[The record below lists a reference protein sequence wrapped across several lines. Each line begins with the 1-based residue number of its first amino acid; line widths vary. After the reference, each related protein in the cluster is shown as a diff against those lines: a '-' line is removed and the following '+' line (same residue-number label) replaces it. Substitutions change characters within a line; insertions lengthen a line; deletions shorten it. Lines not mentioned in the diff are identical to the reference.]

1 VNTTKPI
8 TITTKGYIH
17 SLFVVVVTGFFFAC
31 NTKPS
36 TLFTSISES
45 QSGIHFQNIVNDT
58 DSLNILDYLYYY
70 NGGGVAL
77 GDFNNDGL
85 VDIYFTSNQ
94 ASNKLYLNKGNFKFE
109 DITTAA
115 GVGGTG
121 NWKTGVTLVD
131 INNDGLLDIYVSEVG
146 AYKSFTGRNELF
158 INKGE
163 ITLPN
168 GAKRLQFSE
177 QAHEYGI
184 DVLGFNTQAVFFDYD
199 HDHDLDL
206 FIVNHSVHSNRSYG
220 NASIRNTV
228 DEASGDKLFRNDS
241 KVKQPK
247 FTEVT
252 RQAGIYS
259 STIGYGLN
267 VAVADVNNDGWDDIY
282 VSNDFHENDYYYI
295 NNKNGSFSEINKQA
309 FGHESRFSM
318 GSAIEDMNND
328 GWLDIITLDM
338 LAPDE
343 KTIKSSFSDDPLDIY
358 NFKLTYG
365 YHHQYSR
372 NSLQLNVGQ
381 GLQFSDIAL
390 YAGIASTDWSWSPLA
405 ADFDND
411 GIKDLFVSNGIVHRP
426 NNLDFINFFSATNS
440 NDTSRASSL
449 SSIKKMPQGKL
460 NNFLFKGSSTL
471 QFSDKTKDWG
481 MTEQGFSNGAATADL
496 DNDGDLDVVVNTIN
510 GPTMLYK
517 NNSNQT
523 PGNHYLDILL
533 KGGAQNINGIGA
545 KVKLQ
550 VGKNSQFG
558 YLSATKGFESAS
570 LQNIHF
576 GTGKDS
582 IIQLVEII
590 WPDGKT
596 QLLQNV
602 KSNQRLVISY
612 ANSTEPAPQPKLIP
626 EKNTPIFTDLSEK
639 IKIPFV
645 HKENDFND
653 FISQSFIPSMVST
666 QGPKVTVGDVN
677 GDGIDDFF
685 IGGAKGQAGKLFIQ
699 QSSGQFI
706 SSSENTFHQDA
717 SFEDV
722 NALFF
727 DADGDKDIDLYVVSG
742 GNESETESTEDRLY
756 LNDGKGNF
764 TKATNFL
771 KLTGNKSVAIAADLD
786 HDGDLDLFIG
796 GRVVANSY
804 GTIPNSYLLINDGKG
819 HFSKAP
825 ESFAPSLQHIGMVTD
840 AVWNDYDHDGYLDLI
855 LVGHWMPI
863 TIFKNIQ
870 GKKLENV
877 TTSLHLEN
885 TTGLW
890 NTLQVA
896 DLNEDGWDD
905 FLLGN
910 LGENS
915 KLTASQQF
923 PLKLYVGDLDKNGK
937 LDQLLAVE
945 KQGKYYNFLGKD
957 EIEKQLPAIIRKK
970 FFNYADMAGKT
981 IDEIFGKKLEET
993 IQYKAQILSSSVLIH
1008 TAKELFSINK
1018 LPYQVQW
1025 YPIYSFAVQDFNKDH
1040 ILDIVAGGNFYGV
1053 LPYEGRYDAGYST
1066 LLIGRGGNKFHAS
1079 NAKESGLLLHGEL
1092 RSIKNIKLISGNNCL
1107 IFARNNDSVL
1117 YKSW

>member
-1 VNTTKPI
+1 MR
-8 TITTKGYIH
+8 YIH
-17 SLFVVVVTGFFFAC
+17 LFFIVFVTSIFFSC
-31 NTKPS
+31 NTKPT
-36 TLFTSISES
+36 TLFTAVSKSES
-45 QSGIHFQNIVNDT
+45 GIDFQNRVNDT

-94 ASNKLYLNKGNFKFE
+94 ESNKLYLNKGNFKFE
-109 DITTAA
+109 DITSTA
-115 GVGGTG
+115 GVRGSG

-163 ITLPN
+163 TTLPN
-168 GAKRLQFSE
+168 GEKRIQFSE
-177 QAHEYGI
+177 QAHEYGL
-184 DVLGFNTQAVFFDYD
+184 DLLGFNTQAVFFDYD
-199 HDHDLDL
+199 HDMDLDL
-206 FIVNHSVHSNRSYG
+206 FLVNHSVHSNRSYG

-228 DEASGDKLFRNDS
+228 DEASGDKLFQNDS
-241 KVKQPK
+241 KGSQPK
-247 FTEVT
+247 FREVT
-252 RQAGIYS
+252 KQAGIYS
-259 STIGYGLN
+259 SVIGYGLN

-295 NNKNGSFSEINKQA
+295 NNKNGSFSEINKEA

-358 NFKLTYG
+358 NFKLSYG

-372 NSLQLNVGQ
+372 NGLQLNLGN

-411 GIKDLFVSNGIVHRP
+411 GIKDLFVSNGIVRRP
-426 NNLDFINFFSATNS
+426 NNLDFINFYSAKNA
-440 NDTSRASSL
+440 NDTSRASNL
-449 SSIKKMPQGKL
+449 TSIQKMPEGKL
-460 NNFLFKGSSTL
+460 NNFIYKGSSSL

-481 MTEQGFSNGAATADL
+481 ITEQGFFNGAATADL
-496 DNDGDLDVVVNTIN
+496 DNDGDLDMVVNAIN
-510 GPTMLYK
+510 GPAMLYK
-517 NNSNQT
+517 NNSNQSL
-523 PGNHYLDILL
+523 GNHYLDIFLQ
-533 KGGAQNINGIGA
+533 GDSQNKSGIGT
-545 KVKLQ
+545 KVKIQ
-550 VGKNSQFG
+550 QGKGIQFG
-558 YLSATKGFESAS
+558 YLTATKGFESAS

-582 IIQLVEII
+582 VIELVEII

-596 QLLQNV
+596 QILQNV

-612 ANSTEPAPQPKLIP
+612 ANAIP
-626 EKNTPIFTDLSEK
+626 SANQVKDILEKDKPIFTDITEK
-639 IKIPFV
+639 IKIPYT

-653 FISQSFIPSMVST
+653 FSSQAFIPSMVST
-666 QGPKVTVGDVN
+666 QGPKVVIGDVN
-677 GDGIDDFF
+677 GDGIEDFF

-699 QSSGQFI
+699 LSSGQFI
-706 SSSENTFHQDA
+706 SSSEKTFNEDIA
-717 SFEDV
+717 LEDV

-727 DADGDKDIDLYVVSG
+727 DADGDKDLDLYVVSG
-742 GNESETESTEDRLY
+742 GNESEIENTEDRLY

-764 TKATNFL
+764 TKATNFIQL
-771 KLTGNKSVAIAADLD
+771 KGNKSVAIAADID

-804 GTIPNSYLLINDGKG
+804 GSIPNSHLLINDGKG

-825 ESFAPSLQHIGMVTD
+825 EKFAPSLDHIGLVTD
-840 AVWNDYDHDGYLDLI
+840 AVWNDYDHDGYHDLI
-855 LVGHWMPI
+855 IVGHWMPV

-877 TTSLHLEN
+877 TSSLHLEN
-885 TTGLW
+885 TSGLW
-890 NTLQVA
+890 NTIQAA
-896 DLNEDGWDD
+896 DLNGDGWDD

-915 KLTASQQF
+915 KLTASESF
-923 PLKLYVGDLDKNGK
+923 PLKLYVEDLDKNGK

-970 FFNYADMAGKT
+970 FFNYADMAGKNM
-981 IDEIFGKKLEET
+981 DEIFGKQLAQA
-993 IQYKAQILSSSVLIH
+993 IQFKVNTLSSSVLMH
-1008 TAKELFSINK
+1008 TAKGFFSITK
-1018 LPYQVQW
+1018 LPYELQW
-1025 YPIYSFAVQDFNKDH
+1025 YPIYSFAVQDYDKDH
-1040 ILDIVAGGNFYGV
+1040 ILDVVAAGNLYGV

-1066 LLIGRGGNKFHAS
+1066 LLLGKSPNQFQLANTNK
-1079 NAKESGLLLHGEL
+1079 SGLLIGGEV
-1092 RSIKNIKLISGNNCL
+1092 RNIKNIKLISGKNCL

-1117 YKSW
+1117 FKSW